1 MLLETA
7 LTKRGKKDCRHMNLS
22 TVWLKRTH
30 HERPY
35 PPLRERHLPWR
46 PYRRALKELKTV
58 RRAFVLRLAD
68 IHQEDREL
76 KRTFTALAEKWKK
89 ETRHISS
96 ITRTSMHPAYQQIIG
111 MGEPAVPLILQELQE
126 NGGHWLWALHA
137 ITREDPAQEADDF
150 AAAVRAWLN
159 WGRSRGHI

>member
-1 MLLETA
+1 MESVLI
-7 LTKRGKKDCRHMNLS
+7 KKDKKDCRHAKFP
-22 TVWLKRTH
+22 TVWLKRAH
-30 HERPY
+30 RERPY
-35 PPLRERHLPWR
+35 PLFRECHLPWH
-46 PYRRALKELKTV
+46 PYEAALKRLKTA
-58 RRAFVLRLAD
+58 RRPLLLRLIKVD
-68 IHQEDREL
+68 QENTKLE
-76 KRTFTALAEKWKK
+76 RTFNALAKKWKR

-137 ITREDPAQEADDF
+137 ITREDPAQEQDDF
-150 AAAVRAWLN
+150 YAAVQAWLS